1 MADVKL
7 NIVTMTNLEGLNKLK
22 SKLEEVKKVAQ
33 SADEGGFF
41 NLSAQEINQT
51 VSAVN
56 TLQYAL
62 KAAYDTKLNTVNIE
76 KFNKILAKNNM
87 TVKDLYHNLS
97 KAGVVGQQAFMD
109 MTQST
114 LMMGRSV
121 KQTSKFVE
129 EMQTTM
135 MNTVKWGISSGLWNI
150 MLSSVSKAWGYVK
163 GLNADL
169 TDIRIV
175 TGKSADQMERFA
187 KTANKAAKD
196 LGVATRDYT
205 QGALLYY
212 QQGDDD
218 ETVKTKTDITA
229 KASNITGQ
237 DMSTVSEQLTAVWN
251 GYQVANQAAE
261 EGMQVYEE
269 YVDKLSAVAASTAS
283 DLEEQA
289 TAMSKVASA
298 AYSMGVNFDD
308 LNAQIATIVSVTR
321 QAPESVGTALKTIY
335 ARLGDLK
342 VDGVDEFGTKLG
354 EVSGQLQTMGIE
366 VLDSNGDMREM
377 STVMTE
383 VAEKWNTW
391 TSAQKQAAAVA
402 MAGKR
407 QYNNLIA
414 LFDNWDMYGES
425 LETSMEAAGTLSE
438 QQGIAMDSLEKKMQ
452 RMTTASEKMY
462 DALFDDEAMGGLVDA
477 LTVVVDLIGS
487 AVEGV
492 GGLSTILP
500 AVGGMMLKSFGGKIA
515 NSITTKIENRNTRNA
530 ELDNHKAK
538 LNLANQLGK
547 EGAFLNKDG
556 SKDSLIENELK
567 ANVGFYKDMYKY
579 RKQMTD
585 EELAATNELTKR
597 RAALSNEKI
606 QVKENLELAREK
618 NVISKDEYKT
628 LIKINEAGI
637 DGQKKLQELKE
648 KNEKRQHTLERMTE
662 EVAFEQTEIADYD
675 DQEASR
681 DQVVNYKKGLKDI
694 AQNNI
699 ANFFG
704 AIEKNKRPTQEQQLN
719 ISNTLRLA
727 AEEGVELEKIIERV
741 NERLKEAG
749 QQEIVDE
756 NTIEGIKN
764 IYNLMDEKTK
774 TFINGL
780 ERDFDN
786 VIGQQLKATLG
797 PDSSETIDALK
808 TRVIELQKNGMTMKQ
823 ALIKA
828 MDDLRQ
834 ESSDLA
840 EDLEKIDINII
851 KEEDIKAEM
860 EAAKK
865 AQELKKSF
873 QGITTA
879 VGGFVQAG
887 SGLSAVFNSFN
898 SAMDPTLDS
907 TERLKAA
914 FMGLITAAP
923 VLVNGITSIV
933 NGYKTLDAAG
943 GLSTV
948 IKTLFTKA
956 TKDSTKALQEESAAL
971 EKSGDEHQ
979 EHAGDVII
987 DATAQQTAD
996 RMISNGAQNASSSI
1010 ASVGTSASS
1019 TTGTLAGMGT
1029 TAGTTSGAMA
1039 GMGTTAGGAGGAI
1052 AGLGTAAVVAAAA
1065 LVAVAAVVATVVIA
1079 INEHQTALEEAT
1091 YRSREYEKAT
1101 KEVAEEAKKEKEAID
1116 NIVTSYKDL
1125 TKECDKSGYLTD
1137 ELRVK
1142 TADLCIQYGQQDL
1155 ALQALIASYEELNN
1169 IMDEAQSKANDDYIK
1184 KTGIAIDA
1192 TQARIVNEIAE
1203 KGAGWMTDT
1212 DSKGKATLDVIDG
1225 QWADSGE
1232 EELHKILES
1241 YGVNVSDGHIY
1252 TADLV
1257 EALTENYDAIVKEIG
1272 EVNGDAAEEL
1282 LKTINIVSDDLK
1294 EIKDMQNQVIETE
1307 KSKIAQEYQN
1317 KDYNSYTEYKQAI
1330 QEMSDKVADYFDSEQ
1345 EAKEWAS
1352 TQLTNQDNF
1361 KYNVVY
1367 DLAQTAG
1374 KKQFYSNNKK
1384 EKIKNEFEAE
1394 NDYWSYHVDYYE
1406 ALENKYKETVQNI
1419 EQDLNN
1425 LSEEELSFAFQYFDM
1440 KQVDES
1446 FTEFANK
1453 YSNFIDYLEKENKIT
1468 PTIEFILDS
1477 NAEQITQEQID
1488 SLFSN
1493 DVFSKEIKMSK
1504 EEFTDLDIGQQKI
1517 LMSKYYLD
1525 YQNYL
1530 SQNKDAIVNE
1540 VQGTVDELNNMDI
1553 DFNGYNK
1560 SWIQSIGNAESLE
1573 SIYDKEFAL
1582 LKTALE
1588 GRSTEDIVELIRKR
1602 YEGTLT
1608 EAETAELAKAENF
1621 LRIIAVPESDNLLA
1635 NDDLL
1640 NDIGL
1645 AVTLNGQYQAALD
1658 KATVALKEAKAS
1670 EADYATALKHTRDVY
1685 PAINEG
1691 IDNLQEG
1698 YSTLTSIVE
1707 DYNDNGTLSLDSVQT
1722 LLTMSEEMLACLEVE
1737 NGQMKINNDKIKEM
1751 ALARLDEAKATVM
1764 METQT
1769 GLLDILNKKVAESEN
1784 QATYQAILRTE
1795 AVTKG
1800 AEAAKASAD
1809 EWLRYNAIVGEVDLS
1824 EIYNSQE
1831 AQDFLENQ
1839 RKKMLGLE
1847 SAAEGLKNMDMT
1859 IISGDER
1866 DEELKKLEDEFDRYW
1881 DLNNIIEKTAKSLED
1896 LSETQDKLTRGELQD
1911 SLREQN
1917 ELLEQQIVNYQN
1929 LRKEQEKEAGELKG
1943 KLLTFGVDFN
1953 ADGSIANY
1961 AEVTQKA
1968 LNYYNDVAQRYNKGI
1983 VSDKGLEK
1991 AEKSYEKFKEALERY
2006 DSLYY
2011 DEMVETAENIADT
2024 QREILENNLQD
2035 FELSITIKTDAAEF
2049 NREVKDFKT
2058 EIAKDFTK
2066 AFEDI
2071 DSVIEKSQFNVESYG
2086 ESFNAV
2092 AAGISKVEEEILK
2105 LHNGENSDMFSS
2117 ITEAQ
2122 EKLKELN
2129 KEAMEHASNMKAA
2142 YEEAWEVYLEG
2153 IDQSQEKFDDLQEKY
2168 SKINE
2173 ELEYQKELIE
2183 LIYGPKAYDLMD
2195 KFYEKQKENSLS
2207 QIKSLQYEK
2216 ELWLSKYDAEAAQA
2230 GDEDQL
2236 KIAERISQIQS
2247 DLNSNVTSY
2256 IQLLKDEYANT
2267 ISGILSNFESQLT
2280 NGSSFDDIA
2289 EEWERLTENSD
2300 KYFNN
2305 VEGLYETQTLA
2316 NKIKDSINDTIS
2328 IKNQEKLQALYNKE
2342 IEYLREKENLTQY
2355 DLDAAEARYQIAL
2368 KEIALEEAR
2377 VNKNSMRLTRDVS
2390 GNWSYQ
2396 YVADEN
2402 NIAEKQQELFDA
2414 MYKFYE
2420 LSDKA
2425 YKENLES
2432 IQKLNQEYFDKAE
2445 EIATNE
2451 LLTEQEKELKLEELR
2466 KWYLNQYQLLVSE
2479 NEIIRQNL
2487 ANGTVGVLNNLYNQ
2501 DVENFKNMTLQE
2513 QDALT
2518 QVKELGIASF
2528 AELEDKA
2535 RQNIEGIGNSIN
2547 IVAEQNIPE
2556 MTSKTQELANTW
2568 GADDGASVKA
2578 QSLDA
2583 FNSMMET
2590 SKQYQITLSKVAAA
2604 VKEDWGE
2611 NGIAG
2616 AISNATQHV
2625 IDLEEATKNLCND
2638 TKTNLATY
2646 KDNVNKISTSWGN
2659 VKTAI
2664 EDSIKQLNELYKL
2677 QGNPPPKATIPG
2689 GTAVQ
2694 GGGGGFADVS
2704 NNVGGGKK
2712 SGNPPNDNS
2721 SIVGYLFGADLQA
2734 SQGGNRKYDLDDG
2747 KEYSV
2752 KAYDYV
2758 DYGKAYAPYPIR
2770 VKLADDREGYVAPGS
2785 LYSLRWGK
2793 NGVPYRDKLI
2803 NTFGKVGSFDTGG
2816 YTGEWGSDGRIA
2828 MLHEKEL
2835 VLNKEDTSN
2844 ILAAVN
2850 GIRQFSSIENAISK
2864 GIASMIMNMTGMGV
2878 NVNYNTNEA
2887 KGNQTKQVFNIQAE
2901 FPNANNVSEIRE
2913 AILSLPGLASQQVGL
2928 NLI

>member
-7 NIVTMTNLEGLNKLK
+7 NIVTATNLQGLNQLK
-22 SKLEEVKKVAQ
+22 AKLEEVKKVAQ

-56 TLQYAL
+56 ALQHAL
-62 KAAYDTKLNTVNIE
+62 TAAYDTKLNTINVE
-76 KFNKILAKNNM
+76 KFNKILAKNNI
-87 TVKDLYHNLS
+87 TVKDLYTNLS
-97 KAGVVGQQAFMD
+97 RAGVVGQQAFMD

-135 MNTVKWGISSGLWNI
+135 MNTVKWGISSGLWNT

-261 EGMQVYEE
+261 DGMQVYEE
-269 YVDKLSAVAASTAS
+269 YVDKLSAVAATTAS

-462 DALFDDEAMGGLVDA
+462 NALFDEKSIGGLIDG
-477 LTVVVDLIGS
+477 LTTVVDLIGS

-515 NSITTKIENRNTRNA
+515 SSITTKIENKNTRNA
-530 ELDNHKAK
+530 ELDNDKAK
-538 LNLANQLGK
+538 LKLANQLGK
-547 EGAFLNKDG
+547 EGAFLNEDG
-556 SKDSLIENELK
+556 SKDSLIENEIK

-597 RAALSNEKI
+597 RAVLSNEKI
-606 QVKENLELAREK
+606 KIKENLELAREK
-618 NVISKDEYKT
+618 NAISKEEYKT
-628 LIKINEAGI
+628 LLEINEAGA

-648 KNEKRQHTLERMTE
+648 KNEKRQHTLEKLTSFAFDETDLSKQGTKEEALNFSAEYKHDLNGYRKNATNFITQDSQVNYEISEVLKQAEKEGLEVE
-662 EVAFEQTEIADYD
+662 EVIK
-675 DQEASR
+675 R
-681 DQVVNYKKGLKDI
+681 INKKM
-694 AQNNI
+694 
-699 ANFFG
+699 
-704 AIEKNKRPTQEQQLN
+704 
-719 ISNTLRLA
+719 
-727 AEEGVELEKIIERV
+727 VELGKNDII
-741 NERLKEAG
+741 K
-749 QQEIVDE
+749 DE
-756 NTIEGIKN
+756 EVKN
-764 IYNLMDEKTK
+764 IEQIYNDMQDITK
-774 TFINGL
+774 EYKGKL
-780 ERDFDN
+780 GADFET
-786 VIGQQLKATLG
+786 VIGESMRNSLG
-797 PDSSETIDALK
+797 PDSEEAINTLK
-808 TRVIELQKNGMTMKQ
+808 TKVVELQSNGMSLQ
-823 ALIKA
+823 EALIKA

-834 ESSDLA
+834 ESKDLDK
-840 EDLEKIDINII
+840 DLEKIDLQII
-851 KEEDIKAEM
+851 KEKDIKAEQ
-860 EAAKK
+860 EAIKK
-865 AQELKKSF
+865 VQELKQKIE
-873 QGITTA
+873 GITTA
-879 VGGFVQAG
+879 VGGVTQAWG
-887 SGLSAVFNSFN
+887 GFTGIMNSFS
-898 SAMDPTLDS
+898 SATDPALDS

-914 FMGLITAAP
+914 FSGLTFAVPFFVKGIGSIITGLKNATVA
-923 VLVNGITSIV
+923 TS
-933 NGYKTLDAAG
+933 
-943 GLSTV
+943 GLH
-948 IKTLFTKA
+948 
-956 TKDSTKALQEESAAL
+956 KALVSLELFLKKNLAL
-971 EKSGDEHQ
+971 IG
-979 EHAGDVII
+979 G
-987 DATAQQTAD
+987 
-996 RMISNGAQNASSSI
+996 I
-1010 ASVGTSASS
+1010 A
-1019 TTGTLAGMGT
+1019 
-1029 TAGTTSGAMA
+1029 
-1039 GMGTTAGGAGGAI
+1039 AI
-1052 AGLGTAAVVAAAA
+1052 AGVAIGGIVLA
-1065 LVAVAAVVATVVIA
+1065 LNNYQSSLEASMYEAQKAHRASLERATV
-1079 INEHQTALEEAT
+1079 
-1091 YRSREYEKAT
+1091 
-1101 KEVAEEAKKEKEAID
+1101 AKKEKDEIDAI
-1116 NIVTSYKDL
+1116 VKSYKEL
-1125 TKECDKSGYLTD
+1125 KEEYKDKSLD
-1137 ELRVK
+1137 ELRIK
-1142 TADLCIQYGQQDL
+1142 TADLCIQYNQQDL
-1155 ALQALIASYEELNN
+1155 ALKALIADYDELNK
-1169 IMDEAQSKANDDYIK
+1169 IMNDAQSEKNDAYIEK
-1184 KTGIAIDA
+1184 GEKVIKTGKI
-1192 TQARIVNEIAE
+1192 EIARTMIANAGFSIEDEVDGESALDIVDGWFANSRE
-1203 KGAGWMTDT
+1203 KQIQEVL
-1212 DSKGKATLDVIDG
+1212 SK
-1225 QWADSGE
+1225 
-1232 EELHKILES
+1232 
-1241 YGVNVSDGHIY
+1241 YGVETVDGHIY
-1252 TADLV
+1252 TEDFANAIIND
-1257 EALTENYDAIVKEIG
+1257 YDDIYAELSKINE
-1272 EVNGDAAEEL
+1272 DAAEDL
-1282 LKTINIVSDDLK
+1282 LEVMESVSDEVKKLK
-1294 EIKDMQNQVIETE
+1294 DETIEPVKETKKQVISDNY
-1307 KSKIAQEYQN
+1307 KN
-1317 KDYNSYTEYKQAI
+1317 KDINTFEEYSKAIDDMTEQVKI
-1330 QEMSDKVADYFDSEQ
+1330 YFDSVK
-1345 EAKEWAS
+1345 EAKAWAEN
-1352 TQLTNQDNF
+1352 QLIENKDNLRFANINNLANKQLEQDEN
-1361 KYNVVY
+1361 
-1367 DLAQTAG
+1367 T
-1374 KKQFYSNNKK
+1374 SNETI
-1384 EKIKNEFEAE
+1384 EKITKDLEQL
-1394 NDYWSYHVDYYE
+1394 ND
-1406 ALENKYKETVQNI
+1406 
-1419 EQDLNN
+1419 
-1425 LSEEELSFAFQYFDM
+1425 EELNFALQYFDM
-1440 KQVDES
+1440 KAIDES
-1446 FTEFANK
+1446 FAEFAKK
-1453 YSNFIDYLEKENKIT
+1453 YSNFITYLNKENQIV
-1468 PTIEFILDS
+1468 PTIDFILNDKD
-1477 NAEQITQEQID
+1477 AKEITEEQLD
-1488 SLFSN
+1488 SLFSS
-1493 DVFSKEIKMSK
+1493 DDFEKSMDISKEQF
-1504 EEFTDLDIGQQKI
+1504 ETLDFEKQRL
-1517 LMSKYYLD
+1517 LMSQYYLD
-1525 YQNYL
+1525 YQKYITE
-1530 SQNKDAIVNE
+1530 NKDAIVKSIE
-1540 VQGTVDELNNMDI
+1540 ETADELNNMDI
-1553 DFNGYNK
+1553 KFEG
-1560 SWIQSIGNAESLE
+1560 
-1573 SIYDKEFAL
+1573 YDKKWIKTVGNIDF
-1582 LKTALE
+1582 LKNNFSEDLE
-1588 GRSTEDIVELIRKR
+1588 PILKELGIEYEDVANMLETYATKGVKGFTEAEANIYARLQEIGIGGKAVEVENKLSDISNNYSLSQEEKIKQIKEQFGEQLQPILEESGISYEELIDIYITQYEGGVEALTDKSKGIFNKTSAMIAEYSNQVFSKDLMNNIGKALSLNKR
-1602 YEGTLT
+1602 YEAQVKSTT
-1608 EAETAELAKAENF
+1608 EALEKAKK
-1621 LRIIAVPESDNLLA
+1621 
-1635 NDDLL
+1635 
-1640 NDIGL
+1640 G
-1645 AVTLNGQYQAALD
+1645 
-1658 KATVALKEAKAS
+1658 
-1670 EADYATALKHTRDVY
+1670 EADYQEVLKAARGQYTYV
-1685 PAINEG
+1685 NEG
-1691 IDNLQEG
+1691 IDNIQDG
-1698 YSTLTSIVE
+1698 FSQLTSIVE
-1707 DYNDNGTLSLDSVQT
+1707 DFNNNGTLSLDSLQT
-1722 LLTMSEEMLACLEVE
+1722 LLTMSDEMLACLELE
-1737 NGQMKINNDKIKEM
+1737 NGQMTINGDKMKEM
-1751 ALARLDEAKATVM
+1751 TLARLDEAKATVM
-1764 METQT
+1764 QETQA
-1769 GLLDILNKKVAESEN
+1769 GLLAIVNEKVAESEN
-1784 QATYQAILRTE
+1784 QAAYQAFLHKET
-1795 AVTKG
+1795 VLKG
-1800 AEAAKASAD
+1800 AEAARISGD
-1809 EWLRYNAIVGEVDLS
+1809 EWLRYNAIVGDVDLS
-1824 EIYNSQE
+1824 KIYNSQE

-1881 DLNNIIEKTAKSLED
+1881 DLNNAIDATSKALED

-1961 AEVTQKA
+1961 AEATQEA
-1968 LNYYNDVAQRYNKGI
+1968 LNYYNNVAQRYNKGT
-1983 VSDKGLEK
+1983 VSDEGLET
-1991 AEKSYEKFKEALERY
+1991 AEKSYEEFKETLERY

-2049 NREVKDFKT
+2049 DREVKDFKT

-2071 DSVIEKSQFNVESYG
+2071 DSVIEKSQFDVESYG

-2142 YEEAWEVYLEG
+2142 YEEAWEAYLEG

-2216 ELWLSKYDAEAAQA
+2216 ELWLSKYDAEAAKA

-2280 NGSSFDDIA
+2280 NGSSLDDIA

-2328 IKNQEKLQALYNKE
+2328 VKNQEKLQALYDRE

-2377 VNKNSMRLTRDVS
+2377 ENKNAMKLMRDTN

-2396 YVADEN
+2396 YVADED
-2402 NIAEKQQELFDA
+2402 NIAEKQQELSDA

-2425 YKENLES
+2425 YQENLES

-2501 DVENFKNMTLQE
+2501 DATNFENMTLQE
-2513 QDALT
+2513 QAAIT
-2518 QVKELGIASF
+2518 QVKELGITSF

-2583 FNSMMET
+2583 FNSMMEV
-2590 SKQYQITLSKVAAA
+2590 SEQYRDSLDEIAAA
-2604 VKEDWGE
+2604 IKEDWGPE
-2611 NGIAG
+2611 GITG
-2616 AISNATQHV
+2616 AIDGVSQAIKDV
-2625 IDLEEATKNLCND
+2625 EEATKKLCANTEKNLTD
-2638 TKTNLATY
+2638 YQTKVNNLAE
-2646 KDNVNKISTSWGN
+2646 KWNG

-2664 EDSIKQLNELYKL
+2664 GDSIEQLNALYEL
-2677 QGNPPPKATIPG
+2677 QGNPPKVNIPG
-2689 GTAVQ
+2689 GTGEQ
-2694 GGGGGFADVS
+2694 GGGGGFTDVLNS
-2704 NNVGGGKK
+2704 ISGNGSSLANIGATIRDKVNDAIPKGKVYFGNRVQLYASPGGGMKQLTDSRGTFEYELK
-2712 SGNPPNDNS
+2712 NKGETYPYYIKEVDNKGNIIKD
-2721 SIVGYLFGADLQA
+2721 GYITE
-2734 SQGGNRKYDLDDG
+2734 
-2747 KEYSV
+2747 KEF
-2752 KAYDYV
+2752 KE
-2758 DYGKAYAPYPIR
+2758 GKA
-2770 VKLADDREGYVAPGS
+2770 
-2785 LYSLRWGK
+2785 
-2793 NGVPYRDKLI
+2793 
-2803 NTFGKVGSFDTGG
+2803 FDTGG
-2816 YTGEWGSDGRIA
+2816 YTGEWGSEGRMA

-2850 GIRQFSSIENAISK
+2850 GIRQFSSIESAISK

-2901 FPNANNVSEIRE
+2901 FPNANSVDEIRE
-2913 AILSLPGLASQQVGL
+2913 AILSLPGLASQQAGL
-2928 NLI
+2928 NFI